1 MSTSDKYLTRIITF
15 IRNIPAMVEQAQTPP
30 QETAPYIEWLNK
42 EGYQIETS
50 VPMETDVVTWSRKS
64 KYGAP
69 KCTTNGDLFVFVS
82 KHGDT
87 FSMHL
92 RASTP
97 NYWGSTE
104 IYNIDEKF
112 LIARGRQLEHRLVDA
127 WRELSA

>member
-1 MSTSDKYLTRIITF
+1 
-15 IRNIPAMVEQAQTPP
+15 MVEQAQTPP